1 MHPKDCEHFAF
12 SFPSINFREP
22 AYRYHWVVLPQGM
35 ANSPTMCQVYVATA
49 LQPLRKKY
57 SQMYII
63 HYMDDIL
70 LTAREEKVLLAAY
83 ADLQHD
89 LRQAGLIIVPE
100 KVQKEYPYQYL
111 GHELLQKGIRPQ
123 KLQIRLDTLKTL
135 NDFQKLLG
143 DINWLRPS
151 LRLSTGQLKPL
162 FDILKGDALP
172 NSPRKLT
179 KEARECL
186 ELVQRA
192 LEGAHLYSK
201 KIIVFGFCL

>member
-1 MHPKDCEHFAF
+1 M
-12 SFPSINFREP
+12 
-22 AYRYHWVVLPQGM
+22 
-35 ANSPTMCQVYVATA
+35 
-49 LQPLRKKY
+49 
-57 SQMYII
+57 
-63 HYMDDIL
+63 L

-83 ADLQHD
+83 ADLQYD
-89 LRQAGLIIVPE
+89 LRQAGLIIMPE

-123 KLQIRLDTLKTL
+123 KLQIRMDTLKTL

-143 DINWLRPS
+143 DINWLWPS
-151 LRLSTGQLKPL
+151 LRFSTGQLKPL
-162 FDILKGDALP
+162 FDILTRNSLP

-192 LEGAHLYSK
+192 LEEAHLNYIDYSK
-201 KIIVFGFCL
+201 KILFLVFASKHSPTGVFLAGGTHIMGTFASFTFQNCIVLSTGSGILTV